1 MKRQFEERGK
11 LIFTRKTQEDAGSGA
26 GEVKQA
32 RVSARHMTLQKR
44 EREKV
49 NGRYERVERHSARI

>member
-11 LIFTRKTQEDAGSGA
+11 LIFTRKTQEAEA

-49 NGRYERVERHSARI
+49 NGRHERVEKT